1 MLSTSPLP
9 GLSINSLLIATGLVL
24 LAYMV
29 AKSIYLAFLHP
40 LSKFPGPPA
49 AAVSNIWFYSSV
61 ASGKHPFRM
70 QELHRKHGD
79 VVRIGPNWLSFCTNQ
94 AYMDIYARPSS
105 GKKVFLKLGEY
116 ERPGDISTTRDPG
129 LHAIQKR
136 ALSKGFSI
144 GAMRD
149 QEKVLQQ
156 YLDSLLNQ
164 IRRLGSHGQNAIDI
178 GEALNWFTLDII

>member
-1 MLSTSPLP
+1 
-9 GLSINSLLIATGLVL
+9 
-24 LAYMV
+24 
-29 AKSIYLAFLHP
+29 
-40 LSKFPGPPA
+40 
-49 AAVSNIWFYSSV
+49 
-61 ASGKHPFRM
+61 
-70 QELHRKHGD
+70 
-79 VVRIGPNWLSFCTNQ
+79 
-94 AYMDIYARPSS
+94 MDIYARPSS

-116 ERPGDISTTRDPG
+116 KRPGDISTTRDPG

-178 GEALNWFTLDII
+178 GEALNWFTLDIIGKTLFLFLLKPQSPSLTF